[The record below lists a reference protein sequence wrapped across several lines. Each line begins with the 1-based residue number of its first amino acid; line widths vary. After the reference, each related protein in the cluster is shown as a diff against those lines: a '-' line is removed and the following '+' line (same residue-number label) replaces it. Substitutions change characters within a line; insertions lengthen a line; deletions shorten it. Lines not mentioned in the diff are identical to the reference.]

1 MRKHALHLY
10 LEELETMDSTFSGG
24 HLPGDRNG
32 CGSPLRVG
40 ITETAGWNTHQG
52 LVYCWNIFVVDYT
65 YIAMGDIATF
75 SALYTTR
82 TTETNNKDSLDGT
95 HIQFR

>member
-10 LEELETMDSTFSGG
+10 VEELEAVDSTFSGG
-24 HLPGDRNG
+24 HLPGVHSG
-32 CGSPLRVG
+32 CGSSVRVG
-40 ITETAGWNTHQG
+40 ITEAGGWNTHQG
-52 LVYCWNIFVVDYT
+52 LVYCWNLFAVDYT
-65 YIAMGDIATF
+65 YISLGDITTF
-75 SALYTTR
+75 STLYTTR

>member
-1 MRKHALHLY
+1 MWKHALHLY
-10 LEELETMDSTFSGG
+10 LEELETVDSSFSSG
-24 HLPGDRNG
+24 HLPGDRIG
-32 CGSPLRVG
+32 CGSPLCVG

-65 YIAMGDIATF
+65 YIAMGNIATF

-82 TTETNNKDSLDGT
+82 TTKTNNKDSLDGT
-95 HIQFR
+95 HLQFR